1 MFLLLALV
9 ALCQGDELFPVPDPI
24 SEKIIEI
31 RLPTVPVTTE
41 PDQPAP
47 APSPVVPGTVLVDS
61 INDGELY
68 VFESDTEI
76 KVTGSPDGVISVA
89 SKKGPRSFTAKF
101 VDGVDRA
108 KYEDRT
114 YEKPFV
120 YVVQAVKTGQCE
132 LLVFTGVKDDL
143 VRQMLTVTIGPR
155 PPPGPVPPGPTPPGP
170 TPPGP
175 TPPGPVTSF
184 RVIFVKESGQTLNK
198 DQTPIPTAKVIRD
211 YLDAKTTP
219 EDGTVG
225 WRTYDPQMTTENEPP
240 ALKRLWTAAKP
251 SITTVP
257 CLVVE
262 VNGNATVMPFPV
274 NVADAMKILKEAGG
288 Q

>member
-9 ALCQGDELFPVPDPI
+9 ALCQGDDLFPVPDPI

-41 PDQPAP
+41 PDQPSP

-68 VFESDTEI
+68 VFETDVEV
-76 KVTGSPDGVISVA
+76 KVVGSPDGLISVA

-101 VDGVDRA
+101 SDGVDRDE
-108 KYEDRT
+108 YEDRT

-120 YVVQAVKTGQCE
+120 YVVKPVKTGKCE
-132 LLVFTGVKDDL
+132 LLVFAGVNDDL
-143 VRQMLTVTIGPR
+143 VRQMLTVTVGPR
-155 PPPGPVPPGPTPPGP
+155 PPPGPGPGPTPD
-170 TPPGP
+170 PPKP
-175 TPPGPVTSF
+175 PPGPVTTF

-198 DQTPIPTAKVIRD
+198 DQTPIPDAKVIRD

-225 WRTYDPQMTTENEPP
+225 WRTYDPQMTIDNEPP
-240 ALKRLWTAAKP
+240 AMKRLWTAAKP
-251 SITTVP
+251 SITTIP

-262 VNGNATVMPFPV
+262 VNGNATVMPFPA
-274 NVADAMKILKEAGG
+274 NVAEAVKILKEAGG